1 MCEITLTEPQQ
12 RNLRVSLLSF
22 ERALRMA
29 DRLLKEGE
37 EIGILYHRTQYL
49 GLDKHR
55 LAHEEIIK
63 ALQEISDLANL
74 LELESEEEDS
84 SRIILSE
91 MSVSWANLIDCHSER
106 MKGYGKVD
114 PSTATKID
122 PAIDRLEKIAW
133 KLSNLMSSA
142 DSLNDLSRQE

>member
-1 MCEITLTEPQQ
+1 
-12 RNLRVSLLSF
+12 
-22 ERALRMA
+22 MA